1 VTATVYA
8 FNNDSAHASMHHDAL
23 SALLDPA
30 SREFARQLLDLRGA
44 RCLDVAAGGGGFA
57 HWLAAEVGAGGRVL
71 ATDLNPSRIGPAAHL
86 EVIKHDIVAEEIP
99 DAGTWNFVHARL
111 LLNHLPARRAVLAK
125 LADALAPGGVLL
137 TEDWYSEP
145 PGEFVAYGG
154 DASDRELLSRYHA
167 ANLAVLDLHGNT
179 RRWATAAHQAM
190 REEGL
195 ERVRT
200 VVSAESWV
208 GGSPGTKLLTASV
221 GQLYEELLE
230 QGLSPAE
237 LDRVCEL
244 FADPAVTFHG
254 HRLYSTSGRRPL

>member
-1 VTATVYA
+1 MSVTVYA
-8 FNNDSAHASMHHDAL
+8 FNNDSAHAGMHHDAL
-23 SALLDPA
+23 SNLLDPA
-30 SREFARQLLDLRGA
+30 TREFAGQLLDLRGA

-57 HWLAAEVGAGGRVL
+57 HWLASEVGSGGRVL
-71 ATDLNPSRIGPAAHL
+71 ATDLNPTRIAPAAGL
-86 EVIKHDIVAEEIP
+86 EVIKHDIVAEDVP

-145 PGEFVAYGG
+145 PEEFAAYVG
-154 DASDRELLSRYHA
+154 DKADRELLSRYHA
-167 ANLAVLDLHGNT
+167 ANLAVLDAHGNT
-179 RRWATAAHQAM
+179 RRWATGAHQAM

-195 ERVRT
+195 ERVHT

-221 GQLYEELLE
+221 GQLYEELIE
-230 QGLSPAE
+230 QGLSERE
-237 LDRVCEL
+237 LDRVREL
-244 FADPAVTFHG
+244 FADPTVTFHG